1 MITQEMICNKSCQR
15 DSGNCLSLFGAQLP
29 EAMSRSCQQKV
40 MNSLLFA
47 SKLWFKF
54 AFWSKYLYF
63 IQIQFSISQCIS
75 GEAHEVLTRK
85 VMFLR
90 LQRHSSGWIRSGYC
104 ERHHRKIPAPT
115 RVGSKL
121 NSHNT
126 YKRQRLWHI

>member
-1 MITQEMICNKSCQR
+1 MKTLQLLTQVRSVMITQELICNKSCQR

-63 IQIQFSISQCIS
+63 IQIQFSIRQCIS
-75 GEAHEVLTRK
+75 GESHEVLTRK

-90 LQRHSSGWIRSGYC
+90 LQRCSSVGWTRSGYWTPQ
-104 ERHHRKIPAPT
+104 EDS
-115 RVGSKL
+115 G
-121 NSHNT
+121 T
-126 YKRQRLWHI
+126 YSSW